1 MRKVQRNQF
10 KVALANAENMDYIKE
25 TPVSQVNTF
34 SDCIKDA
41 TYKTS
46 HKQAIRVKNPD
57 FDRIKNLI

>member
-1 MRKVQRNQF
+1 MQRNQF

-25 TPVSQVNTF
+25 ISAPQVNTF

-41 TYKTS
+41 AYITS
-46 HKQAIRVKNPD
+46 RKQVIRVKNSD